1 MYIIYYIPIL
11 EIRGLLTRLAAR
23 LPSGATALGVGA
35 SLDGAPLWAPGDEF
49 AATSSAESE
58 KFCGRTWSKVE

>member
-1 MYIIYYIPIL
+1 MYIIYYIPML

-35 SLDGAPLWAPGDEF
+35 SLDGAPEWHPV
-49 AATSSAESE
+49 TSLQLPVVPNLE
-58 KFCGRTWSKVE
+58 FCGRTWSKVE